1 MKNEI
6 DIIVPVFNEEGN
18 ILKTLEEII
27 KKVKINN
34 RILIVYDFDEDPT
47 INVVKKNFSSPK
59 IKLIKNK
66 YYGFNGAIKT
76 AFEIID
82 AKAAILY
89 PADDHEN
96 FDLITRMYD
105 KFNEGFDIVCA
116 SRFISGSRYEGA
128 PFIKSLIVKIVSFTL
143 NLFTTLETKDATNGF
158 RLFSNEIIQKFPIE
172 SKKGFTFSI
181 ELLAKAHRHKYK
193 ITELPEKWPVRVNGK
208 SKFNYYT
215 IFFYLKWYL
224 YILMS
229 NFTTAAICNF
239 LITILIVTKR
249 ITVCIYDQCLFSRKW
264 SQFIPK
270 SYTTKTL

>member
-128 PFIKSLIVKIVSFTL
+128 PFIKSLLVKIVSFTL

-158 RLFSNEIIQKFPIE
+158 RLFSNEVIQKFPIE

-181 ELLAKAHRHKYK
+181 ELLAKAHRHNYK
-193 ITELPEKWPVRVNGK
+193 ITELPEKWPVRVKGK

-229 NFTTAAICNF
+229 NFKNE
-239 LITILIVTKR
+239 K
-249 ITVCIYDQCLFSRKW
+249 KN
-264 SQFIPK
+264 
-270 SYTTKTL
+270 